1 MVETLELERQRVS
14 PKISRAKALVRF
26 SRYRAAQEAAP
37 GRKLDLNRLKQ
48 RVGLLPRFVS
58 DMGSPWANA
67 FAVSPDPAAAGSA
80 LRAHFSRG
88 REKCGLASALAFQRF
103 YRRTKSQRNLNQR

>member
-1 MVETLELERQRVS
+1 MVGCQAGADRLSDKGTCAKGEDTREQVALAS

-48 RVGLLPRFVS
+48 RVGLVPRFVS
-58 DMGSPWANA
+58 DMG
-67 FAVSPDPAAAGSA
+67 
-80 LRAHFSRG
+80 
-88 REKCGLASALAFQRF
+88 
-103 YRRTKSQRNLNQR
+103 